1 MFLFIYF
8 FTSNSSR
15 LFSLTNVFILTRATA
30 SMFLERQINTVD
42 NSVSGFEEQL
52 AEDAAIPDVPNVLQ
66 TRIQKLQVTVFQSYD
81 HLKFITHHVIMMD
94 SYKLQ

>member
-1 MFLFIYF
+1 
-8 FTSNSSR
+8 
-15 LFSLTNVFILTRATA
+15 
-30 SMFLERQINTVD
+30 MFLERQINTVD

-66 TRIQKLQVTVFQSYD
+66 TRIQKLQVTEFQSYD